1 MTEDAN
7 NNLGFDT
14 YLIDV
19 NVPTNIEATTGI
31 KIKFFLNSSAKFI
44 IMPHYKQRIY
54 HNYLLGQYPIETR
67 CYLISLKLLY

>member
-44 IMPHYKQRIY
+44 IMPR
-54 HNYLLGQYPIETR
+54 
-67 CYLISLKLLY
+67 